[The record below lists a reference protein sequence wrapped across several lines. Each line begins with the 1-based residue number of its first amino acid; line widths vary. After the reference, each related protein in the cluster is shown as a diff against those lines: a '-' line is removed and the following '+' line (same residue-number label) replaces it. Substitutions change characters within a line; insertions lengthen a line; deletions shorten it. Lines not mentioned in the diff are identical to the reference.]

1 MWPDQVDGHLQGR
14 HYRLSRGRAEEITE
28 EVRGWPGLIRYAD
41 EFEVPAQIDE
51 PILEVPFYTDEL
63 LDRL

>member
-14 HYRLSRGRAEEITE
+14 NYRLRRGRAEEIAE
-28 EVRGWPGLIRYAD
+28 EVRGWPGLIKYAD

-51 PILEVPFYTDEL
+51 PIPEVPFYTDEP